1 MLLTYDRL
9 GGLRYVL
16 WAIVIGVCIFLL
28 VPIVFIIAL
37 SFGSSKWLAF
47 PPPAWTLRWY
57 EALAADPRWLNAA
70 LTSLKIGVLVTIS
83 SVLLG
88 LLASLAVIRGRFP
101 GRDLLQG
108 LFLMPMVLPVVVF
121 AVATY
126 LLFLRVGL
134 GGTLVGFVIAHTVL
148 AFPFA
153 FITISNSLRGFD
165 KSIEDAAVLCGAPPP
180 VAFLKITLPSIRL
193 GLFSAALFSFL
204 ISWDEVVV
212 AIFMAS
218 PELQTLPVLIW
229 AALRQ
234 ELSPTIAA
242 ASSLL
247 VLVTLVLMILIAA
260 LRRRFVE

>member
-1 MLLTYDRL
+1 MLLTYDHLGRL
-9 GGLRYVL
+9 KILL
-16 WAIVIGVCIFLL
+16 WLVVILSCIFLL
-28 VPIVFIIAL
+28 VPIIFIVPL

-47 PPPAWTLRWY
+47 PPPGWTLRWY
-57 EALAADPRWLNAA
+57 QALIDDPRWLTASY
-70 LTSLKIGVLVTIS
+70 TSFKIGVLVTVA

-88 LLASLAVIRGRFP
+88 LMASLAIIRGRFP
-101 GRDLLQG
+101 GRNLLRG
-108 LFLMPMVLPVVVF
+108 LFLTPMVLPVVVF

-134 GGTLVGFVIAHTVL
+134 GGTLTGFIIAHTVL
-148 AFPFA
+148 AFPYA
-153 FITISNSLRGFD
+153 FITISNSLENFD
-165 KSIEDAAVLCGAPPP
+165 KSIEDAAILCGAPPY
-180 VAFLKITLPSIRL
+180 VAFLKITIPSIRL

-247 VLVTLVLMILIAA
+247 VLITLVLMITIAA
-260 LRRRFVE
+260 LRRRFTA